1 MLPTVKDASNCA
13 KSIYLEKD
21 ASNRQIEMLPTIK
34 DASDGVRKKNS
45 QRRGADSAAPPPPP
59 PLFYSLTTYA
69 NEIKFGTVIVH
80 YIINNLVKKIGL
92 SRVNFCWRQQNNL
105 YIRYFL

>member
-1 MLPTVKDASNCA
+1 MMLPTVKGASNCQ

-45 QRRGADSAAPPPPP
+45 QRRDSFAFQEIP
-59 PLFYSLTTYA
+59 SLYGCG
-69 NEIKFGTVIVH
+69 I
-80 YIINNLVKKIGL
+80 
-92 SRVNFCWRQQNNL
+92 
-105 YIRYFL
+105 

>member
-1 MLPTVKDASNCA
+1 MMLPTVKGASNCQ

-45 QRRGADSAAPPPPP
+45 RR
-59 PLFYSLTTYA
+59 LLTIMWQLA
-69 NEIKFGTVIVH
+69 MDM
-80 YIINNLVKKIGL
+80 
-92 SRVNFCWRQQNNL
+92 SS
-105 YIRYFL
+105 

>member
-1 MLPTVKDASNCA
+1 MMLPTVKDASNCQ

-45 QRRGADSAAPPPPP
+45 RSRYILAK
-59 PLFYSLTTYA
+59 LH
-69 NEIKFGTVIVH
+69 KVIRARKPWQVSEN
-80 YIINNLVKKIGL
+80 YG
-92 SRVNFCWRQQNNL
+92 
-105 YIRYFL
+105 